1 MQNLLRYLLFSSSK
15 LDERL
20 RFEGHLIR
28 RGGSKCD
35 NLLYIKETTIISM
48 LLISKKIPEY
58 GQILLCICFIVYI
71 KNILYLPLKPFIIP
85 SKVNCYFAKFPVFV
99 TDWRWIFQNDLYP
112 EAVITNIC
120 IWHTISGFRSFF
132 YSSNVL
138 FLWIKVFVTDWRWKI
153 HDIHE
158 LYSEFLPK
166 QYLASFKKK

>member
-71 KNILYLPLKPFIIP
+71 KNILYLLLKPFIIP

-99 TDWRWIFQNDLYP
+99 TDWRWISEWF
-112 EAVITNIC
+112 
-120 IWHTISGFRSFF
+120 ISW
-132 YSSNVL
+132 SSNNKHLYLAHNKWVSKL
-138 FLWIKVFVTDWRWKI
+138 FL
-153 HDIHE
+153 
-158 LYSEFLPK
+158 
-166 QYLASFKKK
+166 

>member
-1 MQNLLRYLLFSSSK
+1 MARFYYVYVLLFTLKIS
-15 LDERL
+15 
-20 RFEGHLIR
+20 
-28 RGGSKCD
+28 
-35 NLLYIKETTIISM
+35 YI
-48 LLISKKIPEY
+48 
-58 GQILLCICFIVYI
+58 
-71 KNILYLPLKPFIIP
+71 LPLKQCIIP

-99 TDWRWIFQNDLYP
+99 TDWRWMFQNDLYP

-138 FLWIKVFVTDWRWKI
+138 FLWIKVLLTHWRWKI

-166 QYLASFKKK
+166 QYLASFKKKWHWSDLLKCKLYFNRPG